1 MVLEE
6 KEEEEN
12 REKRKLKLEERERE
26 RERERVCFGLKIK
39 ANRGALNRLVARGK
53 E

>member
-6 KEEEEN
+6 KEEKEN

-26 RERERVCFGLKIK
+26 RERECFGLKIK